1 MPDPTPTQQGWA
13 TPSYQVQPQPEQALL
28 LGRYRVVETRG
39 TGGFGSVQ
47 VCWDTRLERR
57 VAIKCMPLAT
67 APGMSASTLAEAL
80 DEVNR
85 EIVRE
90 YAHAPRERRAARH

>member
-1 MPDPTPTQQGWA
+1 MHDPTPTQQGWA

-57 VAIKCMPLAT
+57 VAIKCMPLAA
-67 APGMSASTLAEAL
+67 APGMSASTLS
-80 DEVNR
+80 
-85 EIVRE
+85 
-90 YAHAPRERRAARH
+90 